1 MALLLGQALVPFF
14 YWLGINF
21 TLFAVMDRLGV
32 LALLFTLTLCLLRG
46 SVRISPLIAMLL
58 LYVVFISLVGMNG
71 GVNIEQDQRE
81 GDIYIYL
88 RFISFIILGYNVLYW
103 KEIKYGYISIL
114 KIGILLNIFAILT
127 ENTFLREL
135 IQGPTLAYQIQVLLM
150 PSLFF
155 IFYLKELSRLNKNV
169 VILSFVVLSVE
180 QLLFQKRL
188 PLVRTFFVLALLSY
202 VHTYWMIYGGTFG
215 LVMKRYINYFIVGIL
230 GIFLVYIIGINLV
243 DYINATVE
251 RFTATGQLTETLQT
265 DARWQIGEIIIDD
278 LKKSNDLITGRGLG
292 GVTYDNSFHLKT
304 TSGKNFR
311 GAAEMGLPTILLKG
325 GVVLLIILV
334 ILVLRTLSAYK
345 YAKTHQFVFAC
356 WSMVLLWAIFVYAEG
371 YIGSVRNIN
380 EFLLGYS
387 FGFLLR
393 VMKLKR
399 RWPKLL
405 ARI

>member
-1 MALLLGQALVPFF
+1 
-14 YWLGINF
+14 
-21 TLFAVMDRLGV
+21 
-32 LALLFTLTLCLLRG
+32 
-46 SVRISPLIAMLL
+46 MLL

-356 WSMVLLWAIFVYAEG
+356 WSMVLLWAIFVYAATT
-371 YIGSVRNIN
+371 SKMCV
-380 EFLLGYS
+380 
-387 FGFLLR
+387 
-393 VMKLKR
+393 
-399 RWPKLL
+399 
-405 ARI
+405 